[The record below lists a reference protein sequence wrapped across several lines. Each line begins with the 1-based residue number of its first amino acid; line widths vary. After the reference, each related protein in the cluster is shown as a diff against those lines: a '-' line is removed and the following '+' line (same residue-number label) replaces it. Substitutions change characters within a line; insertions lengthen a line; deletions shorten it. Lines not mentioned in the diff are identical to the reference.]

1 MKPVDDAER
10 RALHEAVRWHVRLRD
25 TAAAADAHD
34 ARQGW
39 EDWHVADPAH
49 QRAWQRVQA
58 VHAQLA
64 FLPPTL
70 ASQALGKRPH
80 RTRRNVLRSLAVGLG
95 AGTTAWMGW
104 QGLPWQEWRA
114 AHSTGTGE
122 RRDITLPDGSLLA
135 LDTASGVDVD
145 FNDRERLVRLH
156 SGRILVSTDF
166 DPLGRPFSVQTPQGR
181 VLALGTRFMVRLDD
195 NGLSHVQVEEKAVR
209 LLPAAG
215 APQQLAAGE
224 QAWFSADTAQAPTT
238 ADPFAA
244 SWHEGGLVAVDIALG
259 DLIAALSR
267 YRRGYLGC
275 APEVAQLK
283 VSGAFPVDDT
293 DRALAALVSRFPLQ
307 LRSHTRY
314 WVRVEAR
321 DAAS

>member
-1 MKPVDDAER
+1 MKPAEDPER
-10 RALHEAVRWHVRLRD
+10 RALREAVTWQVRLRD
-25 TAAAADAHD
+25 TAAADD

-39 EDWHVADPAH
+39 SEWLAADPAH

-58 VHAQLA
+58 VNAQFA
-64 FLPPTL
+64 KLPPELARQTL
-70 ASQALGKRPH
+70 SQ
-80 RTRRNVLRSLAVGLG
+80 RTHAPRRSVLRGLAVGLG

-104 QGLPWQEWRA
+104 QGLPWQQWRA
-114 AHSTGTGE
+114 THRTATGE
-122 RRDITLPDGSLLA
+122 RQHITLPDGSLLA

-145 FNDRERLVRLH
+145 FNERERLVHLRG
-156 SGRILVSTDF
+156 GRVLIATAADA
-166 DPLGRPFSVQTPQGR
+166 LGRPFSVQTPHGR
-181 VLALGTRFMVRLDD
+181 VLALGTRFMVHLD
-195 NGLSHVQVEEKAVR
+195 GAGRSHVQVEEHAVR

-224 QAWFSADTAQAPTT
+224 RGWFDAARAQAPES

-244 SWHEGGLVAVDIALG
+244 SWQHGGLVAVDIALG
-259 DLIAALSR
+259 DLLAQLAR
-267 YRRGYLGC
+267 YRRGRLEC

-307 LRSHTRY
+307 LRSRTRY

>member
-1 MKPVDDAER
+1 MKPADDAER
-10 RALHEAVRWHVRLRD
+10 RALHEAVTWHVRLRD
-25 TAAAADAHD
+25 TAAAGN
-34 ARQGW
+34 ARQDW
-39 EDWHVADPAH
+39 EDWHGADPAH

-64 FLPPTL
+64 FLPPAL
-70 ASQALGKRPH
+70 ASKTLGTRNH

-104 QGLPWQEWRA
+104 QGLPWQEWQA
-114 AHSTGTGE
+114 THSTGTGE

-135 LDTASGVDVD
+135 LDTTSAVDLD
-145 FNDRERLVRLH
+145 FNDRERLVRLLR
-156 SGRILVSTDF
+156 GRVLIATESDS
-166 DPLGRPFSVQTPQGR
+166 LGRPFSVRTPHGR
-181 VLALGTRFMVRLDD
+181 VLALGTRFMVSVDD
-195 NGLSHVQVEEKAVR
+195 AGRSHVQVEEHAVR
-209 LLPAAG
+209 LQPSAG
-215 APQQLAAGE
+215 EPQELAAGE
-224 QAWFSADTAQAPTT
+224 QAWFSADAAQAPTT

-244 SWHEGGLVAVDIALG
+244 SWHQGGLVAVDIALG
-259 DLIAALSR
+259 ELIAALSR
-267 YRRGYLGC
+267 YRPGYLGC
-275 APEVAQLK
+275 APEVAHLK

-321 DAAS
+321 NAA